1 MTIPSARWTC
11 RVSICGTIVTMGL
24 NPFRQQRQSPADYL
38 LVAAAVVVCLLLVLW
53 ALLLL
58 SAAVFAF
65 AKWMQQDIQLHGEA
79 NRDLEAR
86 AMAHSGLALALHP
99 LVSKLTPGLEE
110 DFDGGLGYTV
120 KIISEG
126 GKLNI
131 RWLIQDED
139 QRKLGILKKWLETR
153 GLDYNQREIF
163 VDCLL
168 DWVDP
173 DNAHRL
179 NGVEDEGD
187 YHPPNRPLQ
196 SVDEIA
202 EIHGSEPLTHLDG
215 WKEALTIYSQ
225 GPIDLTSAEPELIRL
240 IPGIAE
246 AQIERF
252 VQFRRGRDGVDGTL
266 DDPDF
271 KNLDDVRVFLGLS
284 PAQFK
289 ELGGLIAV
297 KDQTL
302 HITSEGRS
310 GNAYRQVDV
319 VVLKTGGNPQI
330 LSWKE

>member
-1 MTIPSARWTC
+1 MNHPPPLLARRLRAGSA
-11 RVSICGTIVTMGL
+11 
-24 NPFRQQRQSPADYL
+24 
-38 LVAAAVVVCLLLVLW
+38 LLLVMW

-86 AMAHSGLALALHP
+86 GMAHSGLALALHP

-110 DFDGGLGYTV
+110 DFGGGLGYQV
-120 KIISEG
+120 KIVSEG

-131 RWLIQDED
+131 RWLLDGED
-139 QRKLGILKKWLETR
+139 PRKIDMLKKWLETR
-153 GLDYNQREIF
+153 GLEYHERDVF

-168 DWVDP
+168 DWVDA
-173 DNAHRL
+173 DDAHRL

-196 SVDEIA
+196 SVEEIA
-202 EIHGSEPLTHLDG
+202 EVRGSEPLTRSDG

-225 GPIDLTSAEPELIRL
+225 GPIDLTAAEPDLLRL
-240 IPGIAE
+240 IPGFGE
-246 AQIERF
+246 AQIQRF

-266 DDPDF
+266 DDPEF
-271 KNLDDVRVFLGLS
+271 KKIEDVQVFLGMA

-289 ELGGLIAV
+289 QLGGLISV

-310 GNAYRQVDV
+310 GNAYRQVEV

>member
-1 MTIPSARWTC
+1 MNLPPPLHARRLRAGSA
-11 RVSICGTIVTMGL
+11 
-24 NPFRQQRQSPADYL
+24 
-38 LVAAAVVVCLLLVLW
+38 LLLVMW

-86 AMAHSGLALALHP
+86 GMAHSGLALALHP

-110 DFDGGLGYTV
+110 DFGGGLGYQV
-120 KIISEG
+120 KIVSEG

-131 RWLIQDED
+131 RWLLDGED
-139 QRKLGILKKWLETR
+139 PRKIDMLKKWLETR
-153 GLDYNQREIF
+153 GLEYHERDVF

-168 DWVDP
+168 DWVDA
-173 DNAHRL
+173 DDAHRL

-196 SVDEIA
+196 SIEEIA
-202 EIHGSEPLTHLDG
+202 EVRGSEPLTRSDG

-225 GPIDLTSAEPELIRL
+225 GPIDLTAAEPDLLRL
-240 IPGIAE
+240 IPGFGE
-246 AQIERF
+246 AQIQRF

-266 DDPDF
+266 DDPEF
-271 KNLDDVRVFLGLS
+271 KKIEDVQVFLGMA

-289 ELGGLIAV
+289 QLGGLISV

-310 GNAYRQVDV
+310 GNAYRQVEV

>member
-1 MTIPSARWTC
+1 MIPLPSIQTRQPRQGSA
-11 RVSICGTIVTMGL
+11 
-24 NPFRQQRQSPADYL
+24 
-38 LVAAAVVVCLLLVLW
+38 LLLVLW

-58 SAAVFAF
+58 SAAVFGF
-65 AKWMQQDIQLHGEA
+65 AKWMQQDLQLHAEA
-79 NRDLEAR
+79 NHDLEAR

-99 LVSKLTPGLEE
+99 LVSKLTPGLQE
-110 DFDGGLGYTV
+110 DFGGGLGYSV
-120 KIISEG
+120 KIVSEG

-131 RWLIQDED
+131 RWLLEGED
-139 QRKLGILKKWLETR
+139 PRKLDILKKWLETR
-153 GLDYNQREIF
+153 GLTYNEREVF

-196 SVDEIA
+196 SVEEIA
-202 EIHGSEPLTHLDG
+202 EVRGSEPLTRTQG
-215 WKEALTIYSQ
+215 WKDALTIYSQ
-225 GPIDLTSAEPELIRL
+225 GPIDLTAADPELLRL
-240 IPGIAE
+240 IPGLSE
-246 AQIERF
+246 AQIQRF
-252 VQFRRGRDGVDGTL
+252 VQFRRGRDGIDGTL
-266 DDPDF
+266 DDPEF
-271 KNLDDVRVFLGLS
+271 KKLEEVQLFLGIG

-289 ELGGLIAV
+289 QLGGLISV

-302 HITSEGRS
+302 HITSEGHA
-310 GNAYRQVDV
+310 GNAYRHVEV